1 MERAEERRRKERKK
15 RPRLGREREKERK
28 MDGRLRNGEEDGREE
43 ALKREK
49 KMENGWACA
58 AVYVNLQLA
67 LFEAFF
73 FWAGLVES
81 MDQGLAFEPL
91 SLSLYKSMSIYV
103 SVCQQ

>member
-1 MERAEERRRKERKK
+1 MEGNCADWKMERAEERRRKERKK

-73 FWAGLVES
+73 FLGWPSRVNGSRAG
-81 MDQGLAFEPL
+81 F
-91 SLSLYKSMSIYV
+91 
-103 SVCQQ
+103 